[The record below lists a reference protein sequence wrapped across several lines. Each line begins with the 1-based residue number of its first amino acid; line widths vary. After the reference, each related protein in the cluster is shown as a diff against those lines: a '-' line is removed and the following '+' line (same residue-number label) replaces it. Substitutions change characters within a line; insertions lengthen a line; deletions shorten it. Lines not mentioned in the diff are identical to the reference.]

1 MLAAVVVVAVEVE
14 DLERCCSLL
23 AFYACGSTSSVRRE
37 CDGLCTCRCVLSTAP
52 EAPRRDLGRLLTAES
67 MSMLNSL

>member
-1 MLAAVVVVAVEVE
+1 MLAVVVVVVAVQG
-14 DLERCCSLL
+14 LARCCSLL

-37 CDGLCTCRCVLSTAP
+37 CDGLCTCHCVLSTAR
-52 EAPRRDLGRLLTAES
+52 EALRRDLGRLLMAVS